1 MRLRISNLGVIES
14 MEIDLAK
21 PFILFAGDNGTGKTY
36 ASTFLYCLIIDLPF
50 YLYHNIFQVENKK
63 LPITKTLKNGWSG
76 ILNPDELYT
85 LFEEY
90 LAKQKKA
97 ILEDMN
103 LHIQDRTF
111 KCEIITTK
119 EEWREELKSKK
130 TSGTL
135 LNTSFIKKNDTLNYS
150 IRYKDESLVAFTQ
163 AVFCTQIYL
172 DNIAGTFFITA
183 ERNGIYTFSKELSVG
198 RLRYPEKM
206 ADRRY
211 PRPILDSLADTEDLA
226 NTKKRASQHNQLADD
241 IERDI
246 LHGKL
251 VVTDEGEIQFA
262 MDEKNKLGINESSSA
277 IKTLASVVF
286 YLRHIAGTRNIL
298 FIDEPE
304 LNLHPK
310 NQILLAKVFVKM
322 INAGLRLVI
331 STHSDYIIRE
341 INNMIMADALTK
353 AGGGGIPA
361 NLGYDKSMCLS
372 KDKFSPYLF
381 ETNKKGKV
389 SVRQLEVD
397 QYGFSMPS
405 IDEAIN
411 RQNEVTDTLYEV
423 LKYDYPN
430 K

>member
-36 ASTFLYCLIIDLPF
+36 ASTFLYCLIRNFAVQLLTNFSKEEKQLP
-50 YLYHNIFQVENKK
+50 LQKQSETDWEGS
-63 LPITKTLKNGWSG
+63 LDA
-76 ILNPDELYT
+76 DELYGIFT
-85 LFEEY
+85 DIL
-90 LAKQKKA
+90 KTRKKR
-97 ILEDMN
+97 IIESMN
-103 LHIQDRTF
+103 LITVDDNF
-111 KCEIITTK
+111 KCEAVTSI
-119 EEWREELKSKK
+119 EEWREEFKRKEVLKKMPYAK
-130 TSGTL
+130 I
-135 LNTSFIKKNDTLNYS
+135 IKKRNTANYCIAATEPNDRIRAQVILLQSLFFDNS
-150 IRYKDESLVAFTQ
+150 ISAHFLP
-163 AVFCTQIYL
+163 
-172 DNIAGTFFITA
+172 A
-183 ERNGIYTFSKELSVG
+183 ERNGIYTFSKELSIG
-198 RLRYPEKM
+198 RLRDPDIM
-206 ADRRY
+206 ANNRY
-211 PRPILDSLADTEDLA
+211 PKPIADGLADAEDLA
-226 NTKKRASQHNQLADD
+226 NTKKKKSKFHLLADE
-241 IERDI
+241 IEDDL
-246 LHGKL
+246 LHGQL
-251 VVTDEGEIQFA
+251 SVTDNGDIQFA
-262 MDEKNKLGINESSSA
+262 INKEKSIGINESSSA
-277 IKTLASVVF
+277 IKTLAPIVF
-286 YLRHIAGTRNIL
+286 YIRHLANTSRLL

-341 INNMIMADALTK
+341 INNMIMADALMK

-405 IDEAIN
+405 IDETIN

>member
-1 MRLRISNLGVIES
+1 

-36 ASTFLYCLIIDLPF
+36 ASTFLYCLIRNFAVQLLTNFSKEEKQLP
-50 YLYHNIFQVENKK
+50 LQKQSETDWEGS
-63 LPITKTLKNGWSG
+63 LDA
-76 ILNPDELYT
+76 DELYGIFT
-85 LFEEY
+85 DIL
-90 LAKQKKA
+90 KTRKKR
-97 ILEDMN
+97 IIESMN
-103 LHIQDRTF
+103 LITVDDNF
-111 KCEIITTK
+111 KCEAVTSI
-119 EEWREELKSKK
+119 EEWREEFKRKEVLKKMPYAK
-130 TSGTL
+130 I
-135 LNTSFIKKNDTLNYS
+135 IKKRNTANYCITATEPNDRIRAQVILLQSLFFDNS
-150 IRYKDESLVAFTQ
+150 ISAHFLP
-163 AVFCTQIYL
+163 
-172 DNIAGTFFITA
+172 A
-183 ERNGIYTFSKELSVG
+183 ERNGIYTFSKELSIG
-198 RLRYPEKM
+198 RLRDPDIM
-206 ADRRY
+206 ANNRY
-211 PRPILDSLADTEDLA
+211 PKPIADGLADAEDLA
-226 NTKKRASQHNQLADD
+226 NTKKKKSKFHLLADE
-241 IERDI
+241 IEDDL
-246 LHGKL
+246 LHGQL
-251 VVTDEGEIQFA
+251 SVTDNGDIQFA
-262 MDEKNKLGINESSSA
+262 INKEKSIGINESSSA
-277 IKTLASVVF
+277 IKTLAPIVF
-286 YLRHIAGTRNIL
+286 YIRHLANISRLL

-341 INNMIMADALTK
+341 INNMIMADALMK

-405 IDEAIN
+405 IDETIN